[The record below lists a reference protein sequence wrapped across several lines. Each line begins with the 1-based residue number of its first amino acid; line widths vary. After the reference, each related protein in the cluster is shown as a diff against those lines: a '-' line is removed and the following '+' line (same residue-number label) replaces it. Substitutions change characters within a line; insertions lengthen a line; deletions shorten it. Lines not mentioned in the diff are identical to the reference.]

1 MEKLAQQYC
10 SHAELESPDLHLD
23 VLQNQTAH
31 CEEQGR
37 FIAYEDE
44 EKNLAIRNKN
54 TRLIAYNTQ
63 EYFESSLAEVFFDAV
78 LSTAL
83 SEDVDSFFFGYGAT

>member
-10 SHAELESPDLHLD
+10 SHAELESPYLQLD

-31 CEEQGR
+31 CEKQGR
-37 FIAYEDE
+37 FFAYEDE
-44 EKNLAIRNKN
+44 EKNLVIRNKN

-63 EYFESSLAEVFFDAV
+63 EYSES
-78 LSTAL
+78 T
-83 SEDVDSFFFGYGAT
+83 

>member
-10 SHAELESPDLHLD
+10 SHAEVESPDLHLD

-37 FIAYEDE
+37 FFAYEDE

-54 TRLIAYNTQ
+54 SRLRPFLHWIQIQTQ
-63 EYFESSLAEVFFDAV
+63 KSFSVF
-78 LSTAL
+78 S
-83 SEDVDSFFFGYGAT
+83 